1 MASSRRIELDN
12 WDHTA
17 INLPFSRVGIA
28 ASGPISIPREVDS
41 AALEAA
47 RQGVEVELNRLTKR
61 AYELADKAGST
72 AP

>member
-28 ASGPISIPREVDS
+28 ASGPIMVPHDS
-41 AALEAA
+41 GNAALEVA
-47 RQGVEVELNRLTKR
+47 RKRLEDELNALTKR
-61 AYELADKAGST
+61 AYQLADKTGGNE
-72 AP
+72 P